1 MDNETIRR
9 IKDIEF
15 EDMVFVVFI
24 VIIIM
29 SYIANDFEKKF
40 FVYRDEEDKRTY
52 YYLQIIIFLIIV
64 VINIYYV
71 LKSLKDVS
79 TLSINDSFNRKKYA
93 KLDLIASIS
102 ALVATSIILYI
113 AITDKD
119 IEAEI
124 TL

>member
-1 MDNETIRR
+1 MDNETIKR
-9 IKDIEF
+9 IKEIEF
-15 EDMVFVVFI
+15 EDMVFVIFI

-29 SYIANDFEKKF
+29 SYIANDYEKKF
-40 FVYRDEEDKRTY
+40 FIYRDEYDKKIY
-52 YYLQIIIFLIIV
+52 YYLQIIIFLIV
-64 VINIYYV
+64 VAINIYYV
-71 LKSLKDVS
+71 WSSYQDVRSLS
-79 TLSINDSFNRKKYA
+79 ESDSYNRKKYA
-93 KLDLIASIS
+93 NMNLVAGLF